1 MLPDPD
7 SSYRAMQSRDPR
19 FDGWFFVGVTTT
31 GIYCRPSCPARTPQR
46 EHVRFFA
53 TAAAAQSA
61 GFRACLRCRPDAV
74 PGSPQWNLR
83 ADAAGRAM
91 RLIADGVVDRE
102 GVEGLARRLAYSPR
116 HLRRVLLE
124 ELGAGPLDL
133 ARAQR
138 AQTARLLIETTAVPF
153 NDVAFAAGF
162 ASLRQ
167 FNDTVR
173 AVFALT
179 PTEIRRRAGRRRHA
193 GASPPAAQRAA
204 AGGLAALTLRLPRR
218 APFDA
223 AALLAFL
230 RARAIPGVEEVEGE
244 TYRRSLA
251 LPHGDGVA
259 ELTARA
265 GHVECRLWLAD
276 LSDLAAAVGRCR
288 ALYDLDADP
297 EAVDAVLGADPVLG
311 ARVGAA
317 PGRRVPGAV
326 DGAELAVRTV
336 VGQQVSVAGA
346 RAVLGRMAAAL
357 GRPLAAPRG
366 ALLVAFPT
374 AEALAGADP
383 AVLPMT
389 TARRRTVLTLAQAMA
404 ERRIEVSAA
413 AERDELRA
421 QLRLLAGVGDWTVEC
436 IMMRLGDTDAFPA
449 SDLGVRRG
457 LRLLGLPDHRASIG
471 GLAEPWRPW
480 RAYAVQ
486 HLWNVGAV
494 LPPAG
499 QAVTRRAATAAPAR
513 RA

>member
-1 MLPDPD
+1 ME
-7 SSYRAMQSRDPR
+7 
-19 FDGWFFVGVTTT
+19 
-31 GIYCRPSCPARTPQR
+31 PARR
-46 EHVRFFA
+46 RR
-53 TAAAAQSA
+53 
-61 GFRACLRCRPDAV
+61 RARL
-74 PGSPQWNLR
+74 
-83 ADAAGRAM
+83 

-116 HLRRVLLE
+116 HLRRVLLD

-138 AQTARLLIETTAVPF
+138 AQTARLLIETTSVPF

-179 PTEIRRRAGRRRHA
+179 PTEIRRRAGRRRQA
-193 GASPPAAQRAA
+193 GASPPAAAQRTT
-204 AGGLAALTLRLPRR
+204 AGEPAALLLRLPRR
-218 APFDA
+218 TPFDA
-223 AALLAFL
+223 DALLAFL

-244 TYRRSLA
+244 TYRRGLT

-259 ELTARA
+259 ELTART

-297 EAVDAVLGADPVLG
+297 EAVDAMLGADPVLG
-311 ARVGAA
+311 PHVSAA

-346 RAVLGRMAAAL
+346 RAALARVAAAL
-357 GRPLAAPRG
+357 GRPLGAPRG
-366 ALLVAFPT
+366 TLTVTFPT
-374 AEALAGADP
+374 AETLAGADP
-383 AVLPMT
+383 ALLPMT
-389 TARRRTVLTLAQAMA
+389 TARRRTVLTVAQAIA
-404 ERRIEVSAA
+404 ERRIEVSATA
-413 AERDELRA
+413 DRDELRA
-421 QLRLLAGVGDWTVEC
+421 RLRELPGVGDWTVEC

-449 SDLGVRRG
+449 TDLGVRRG
-457 LRLLGLPDHRASIG
+457 LRLLGLPHDRASVAR
-471 GLAEPWRPW
+471 LAEPWRPW
-480 RAYAVQ
+480 RAYALQ
-486 HLWNVGAV
+486 HLWNVGAASR
-494 LPPAG
+494 PAG
-499 QAVTRRAATAAPAR
+499 RPLAR
-513 RA
+513 RAPAHAPVPARPA